1 MKKNIII
8 FYLFIIAFVFQ
19 VTMLKFIW
27 NIESISRII
36 NTLYLLTVLFIFFHA
51 ILKDYKIKVWK
62 YYLFPGILILSG
74 LIINI
79 LISSISNFTVLA
91 QLGSTI
97 PWILFLLIPY
107 FMDYKKVN
115 FNYFWELS
123 YKIIVIFVF
132 LGLIDYYIIYINGNV
147 SKYLETP
154 YGDFIGGSFSI
165 LHMLLDGSPHFRFYS
180 FFAEPGTLAMFLLP
194 FIAYSI
200 FKKKYFGFLILL
212 TGFILTFSLGGYLS
226 LLILLFL
233 LFLYKSKKN
242 NIIISS
248 IFVSIIISAT
258 YFYVSNDLVQMYE
271 SKGNS
276 ASIREDNFSNSFTK
290 IPSSIINYP
299 FGLPLSNSTSEMEK
313 ETNYT
318 GSNFIPNNYL
328 QNGGVLSFIGYLLV
342 LIFSTKMSLKILFSK
357 NKNYNIETVVV
368 AISIISIL
376 PFLFQRTTIWESSIF
391 AFLFAPVLLNVL
403 TQKS

>member
-1 MKKNIII
+1 MKKNTTI

-19 VTMLKFIW
+19 ITMLKFIW
-27 NIESISRII
+27 NLETISRII
-36 NTLYLLTVLFIFFHA
+36 NTFYLLTVLFIFIYA
-51 ILKDYKIKVWK
+51 IFKEYKVKVWK
-62 YYLFPGILILSG
+62 YYLFPGVLIFSG
-74 LIINI
+74 LVINI
-79 LISSISNFTVLA
+79 LISSLSDFTVLA
-91 QLGSTI
+91 QLGSAI
-97 PWILFLLIPY
+97 PWLLVLVIPY

-123 YKIIVIFVF
+123 YQIIVTFVF
-132 LGLIDYYIIYINGNV
+132 LGLIDYYIIFINGNV

-180 FFAEPGTLAMFLLP
+180 FFAEPGTLAMVLLP

-200 FKKKYFGFLILL
+200 LKKFYFGFLVLL
-212 TGFILTFSLGGYLS
+212 TGFILSFSLGGYLS

-233 LFLYKSKKN
+233 LFLHKSKKN
-242 NIIISS
+242 NILVTSFFISIISL
-248 IFVSIIISAT
+248 FT
-258 YFYVSNDLVQMYE
+258 YFYVSNELVQMYE
-271 SKGNS
+271 NKGNS
-276 ASIREDNFSNSFTK
+276 ANIRENNFSNSITK
-290 IPSSIINYP
+290 IPSLIINYP
-299 FGLPLSNSTSEMEK
+299 FGIPLSNSTSEMEK
-313 ETNYT
+313 DTNYT

-328 QNGGVLSFIGYLLV
+328 QSGGVLSFTGYLLF

-357 NKNYNIETVVV
+357 NKNYSIENVVV